1 MKYVSWKKKLIVK
14 KKKINKF
21 KTVRYNYI
29 VWYNIAKKW
38 EKQMKLKMHMDNFK
52 KYHMNKGDFAINQR
66 T

>member
-38 EKQMKLKMHMDNFK
+38 EK
-52 KYHMNKGDFAINQR
+52 
-66 T
+66 